1 MTNLRTTY
9 AGLSG
14 NLRGALWMLA
24 SSAAFTLMTT
34 LIKYLGDEY
43 SPGLQA
49 FYRAAAG
56 LVVLLPLIL
65 RNPKGMLHTTR
76 PGIMLYRSLAGT
88 LAMVL
93 SFWAY
98 QKMPL
103 ADANALSFTRTLW
116 IVPLAI
122 VILHEKIGPWRMGAT
137 LVGFGGVLLMLQ
149 PDAEGLTLSWPAA
162 AALASAALFATTVTG
177 VKVLTRDHGA
187 LTLMAWAAVLGFL
200 LSMPFAIID
209 WRWPS
214 LIDLGL
220 LALMGILGLVTQ
232 AFYIKGMSMGDAAAM
247 APIDYMRLIFSI
259 LIGLALFNEVPNLI
273 TMIGALI
280 VIASTLFITLR
291 ELWVKK
297 LPAPPINA
305 D

>member
-1 MTNLRTTY
+1 MTNLRATY

-14 NLRGALWMLA
+14 NLRGALWMLG

-34 LIKYLGDEY
+34 LIKYLGDDY

-65 RNPKGMLHTTR
+65 RNPRGMLHTTR

-149 PDAEGLTLSWPAA
+149 PDADGLTLSWPAA

>member
-56 LVVLLPLIL
+56 LIVLLPLIL

-149 PDAEGLTLSWPAA
+149 PDADGLTLSWPAA

>member
-1 MTNLRTTY
+1 MTNLRATY

-34 LIKYLGDEY
+34 LIKYLGDDY

-56 LVVLLPLIL
+56 LIVLMPLIL
-65 RNPKGMLHTTR
+65 RNPKGMLSTTR
-76 PGIMLYRSLAGT
+76 PGIMLYRSVAGT

-200 LSMPFAIID
+200 LSTPFAIID
-209 WRWPS
+209 WRWPN
-214 LIDLGL
+214 LLDLTL
-220 LALMGILGLVTQ
+220 LAAMGVLGLVTQ
-232 AFYIKGMSMGDAAAM
+232 ACYIKGMSMGDAAAM

-259 LIGLALFNEVPNLI
+259 LIGLALFNEVPNLV

-280 VIASTLFITLR
+280 IIASTLFITLR

-297 LPAPPINA
+297 LPAPPISA

>member
-1 MTNLRTTY
+1 MTNLRATY

-14 NLRGALWMLA
+14 NLRGALWMLG

-34 LIKYLGDEY
+34 LIKYLGDDY

-65 RNPKGMLHTTR
+65 RNPRGMLHTTR

-200 LSMPFAIID
+200 LSMPFAIMD
-209 WRWPS
+209 WRWPN
-214 LIDLGL
+214 LIDLAL

-232 AFYIKGMSMGDAAAM
+232 ACYIKGMSLGDAAAM

-259 LIGLALFNEVPNLI
+259 LIGLTLFSEVPNLI

-297 LPAPPINA
+297 QPAPPINS